1 MASFFLFFGR
11 TCTYNKSCF
20 RLVFVMLPYIIFRW
34 WTSFFWLFLSYLYF
48 LVFISYFLQ
57 CFKFF
62 ISANS
67 FLPATLFFCR
77 QACFPVPRVLKV
89 SPLPLSF
96 SLLPLS
102 FSPSRTGVGWAAGL
116 GVASLRWKVLSPR
129 KRAATFISSAAAATR
144 ILFFSPRAEFF
155 TAFYPRLN

>member
-1 MASFFLFFGR
+1 MASFFLFFGVM
-11 TCTYNKSCF
+11 CTYNKSCF

-67 FLPATLFFCR
+67 SLPAPLFLSAGLFSGS
-77 QACFPVPRVLKV
+77 ACVK
-89 SPLPLSF
+89 SLPTPPFLLPPPPF
-96 SLLPLS
+96 LLPLS
-102 FSPSRTGVGWAAGL
+102 HRCGL
-116 GVASLRWKVLSPR
+116 GGGAWCRLAPLKGFVPAQKSRHFHLQRGSGN
-129 KRAATFISSAAAATR
+129 TYFIFFPKSGILYCLLSSA
-144 ILFFSPRAEFF
+144 
-155 TAFYPRLN
+155 